1 MTGFEIAAL
10 ALGGANFLAG
20 IFGSSKSRSEQ
31 RAAEEATREEKI
43 RAYEF
48 NIGQTEKDI
57 ERVRYAGQEA
67 RAETRREGEQAI
79 RGQAAAIGSS
89 GASIGAGSPLMT
101 MVEASES
108 LERDILR
115 LRRLEEMEVEKKE
128 SQIEFMEQEIGELSS
143 SEFLKTH
150 KKLQGKLEAGPPW
163 KPITPKK
170 GSKGT
175 ATSFSKIRTNRRKY

>member
-1 MTGFEIAAL
+1 MTGFEIAMVG
-10 ALGGANFLAG
+10 LGGAEFLTS
-20 IFGSSKSRSEQ
+20 IFGMGKSHSEQ
-31 RAAEEATREEKI
+31 KKAEQATREEKI
-43 RAYEF
+43 RAYGF

-79 RGQAAAIGSS
+79 RGQAAAIGAS

-101 MVEASES
+101 MVETSES

-128 SQIEFMEQEIGELSS
+128 SQIEFMEQEIEELKPKTVTTKWKENKSTPRAS
-143 SEFLKTH
+143 QWSTKLK
-150 KKLQGKLEAGPPW
+150 GLEQ
-163 KPITPKK
+163 
-170 GSKGT
+170 
-175 ATSFSKIRTNRRKY
+175 KYK